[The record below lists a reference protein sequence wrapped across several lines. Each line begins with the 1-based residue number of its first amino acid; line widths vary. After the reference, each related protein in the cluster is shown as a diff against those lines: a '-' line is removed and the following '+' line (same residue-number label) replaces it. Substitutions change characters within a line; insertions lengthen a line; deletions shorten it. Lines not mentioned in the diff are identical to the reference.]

1 MILVRVNDY
10 LIKIFTETLIE
21 EYFFRLKNYKETI
34 TQDRIYLDF
43 KIFIYDFTIL
53 VSRIIHN
60 GISSII

>member
-1 MILVRVNDY
+1 MMILVRVNDY

-43 KIFIYDFTIL
+43 KIFI
-53 VSRIIHN
+53 
-60 GISSII
+60 